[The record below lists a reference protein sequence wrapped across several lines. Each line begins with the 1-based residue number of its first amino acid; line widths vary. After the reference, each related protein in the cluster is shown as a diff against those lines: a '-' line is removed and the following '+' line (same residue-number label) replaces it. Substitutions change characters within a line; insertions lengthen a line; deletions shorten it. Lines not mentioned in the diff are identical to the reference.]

1 MSNREPSGLGLG
13 MIAFAGVMMILVGV
27 FQAVAGFGAILKD
40 QVFVVGADYVFSFDA
55 TTWGWIHLLLGIV
68 LVFAGFGVFAGQIW
82 ARTVGVLVA
91 GLSAIGNFMFLLGWQ
106 APIWSILVIALD
118 VMIIWALTV
127 HGRDMLVD

>member
-27 FQAVAGFGAILKD
+27 FQAVAGIGAILKN

-55 TTWGWIHLLLGIV
+55 TTWGWIHLLLGI
-68 LVFAGFGVFAGQIW
+68 LLGFAGFGVFAGQIW